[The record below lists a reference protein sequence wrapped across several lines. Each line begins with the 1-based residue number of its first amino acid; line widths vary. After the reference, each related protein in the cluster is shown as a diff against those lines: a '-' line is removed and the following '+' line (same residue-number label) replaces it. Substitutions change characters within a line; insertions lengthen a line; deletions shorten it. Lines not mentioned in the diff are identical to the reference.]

1 SHRAFVE
8 EHELFNVTTCRWIY
22 NEEKRVAAR
31 YVPFNVHA
39 LVDVAVK
46 AANAKECTSIE
57 KIQDGAQSLWQLWM
71 NVTHH
76 TLGTFNRVL
85 SLRFDNDVE
94 LIAKI
99 PFPVT
104 GPKHYLTASEVATLD
119 YLRTEHG
126 IPVPVVRAW
135 SSRAESTPVG
145 AEYILYEKIPGT
157 QLVHLDNA
165 DIPLRDDPFFKAMP
179 GVLKAEMRLYR
190 THFSQIGSIYYKADV
205 PEPLRERPLYAPWFE
220 PYEPKAN
227 SERFCIGPTV
237 DREFWRAGRAAL
249 DIDRGPWPDVR
260 SWMFALARC
269 ARASIANHPDA
280 RFKEEYERLISDY
293 ETLVPHIAPENGRFI
308 LWHPDFYPRN
318 IIVSDKPPHS
328 LNGII
333 DWQSAL
339 VAFDYLQ
346 LSIPP
351 AYDCDD
357 HPHIVWPESDHEWP
371 GLAAEVADLDDERIQ
386 KALVALRRAKRKM
399 LHGRVLKKKEPLLA
413 EELHGIPGVDAKQR
427 YFRPAVAITRG
438 EAEGLVLILY
448 SFLQSRLIWPLIKG
462 PDVPFPV
469 DIPDADA
476 ACIVQ
481 RWVEAVHRVEMQER
495 IMRECGVDPDGDGM
509 VDTEKYD
516 AVKRAFDE
524 AKARAL
530 AAANSAEERER
541 VLRDWRWQDGALSM
555 TAELCC

>member
-1 SHRAFVE
+1 MDSAK
-8 EHELFNVTTCRWIY
+8 EHALFNVTTCRWIY
-22 NEEKRVAAR
+22 NEEKQRTVR

-39 LVDVAVK
+39 LVNVAIK

-57 KIQDGAQSLWQLWM
+57 KIQDG
-71 NVTHH
+71 
-76 TLGTFNRVL
+76 TFNRVL
-85 SLRFDNDVE
+85 CLKFDNDVE

-104 GPKHYLTASEVATLD
+104 GPKHYCTASEVATLD

-126 IPVPVVRAW
+126 ISTPIVRAW
-135 SSRAESTPVG
+135 CSRAESTP
-145 AEYILYEKIPGT
+145 
-157 QLVHLDNA
+157 LVHFDNA
-165 DIPLRDDPFFKAMP
+165 DIPLKDDPFFKVMP
-179 GVLKAEMRLYR
+179 GVLKVEMRLYR
-190 THFSQIGSIYYKADV
+190 THFSQIGSIYYKEDV
-205 PEPLRERPLYAPWFE
+205 PESLRDRPLYAPWFE
-220 PYEPKAN
+220 PYEPKSN

-249 DIDRGPWPDVR
+249 DIDRGPWPDVQ

-269 ARASIANHPDA
+269 ARASIANHPDK
-280 RFKEEYERLISDY
+280 RFKEEYDRLISDY
-293 ETLVPHIAPENGRFI
+293 ETLVPHIAPPNGRFI

-357 HPHIVWPESDHEWP
+357 HPYVVWPEDDHELP
-371 GLAAEVADLDDERIQ
+371 GLDAEVNSLDDEGKR
-386 KALVALRRAKRKM
+386 KALVALRRAKRKKV
-399 LHGRVLKKKEPLLA
+399 HENVLRKKDPLLA
-413 EELHGIPGVDAKQR
+413 EELHGIPGVEAKQR

-438 EAEGLVLILY
+438 EAEGLVLIMY
-448 SFLQSRLIWPLIKG
+448 SFLQTRAIWPFIKG
-462 PDVPFPV
+462 PDAPFPV
-469 DIPDADA
+469 EITDADVARIEKQWEEA
-476 ACIVQ
+476 A
-481 RWVEAVHRVEMQER
+481 RKVEMQER
-495 IMRECGVDPDGDGM
+495 IMKECGVDPDNDGM

-516 AVKRAFDE
+516 AVKRAFDD
-524 AKARAL
+524 AKTRAL
-530 AAANSAEERER
+530 AAAVSAEDRER
-541 VLRDWRWQDGALSM
+541 ILEEWRWQDGALSM